1 MARGQPPNKQ
11 KRNGKPG
18 QTIRLGS
25 FNVALP
31 GGLRVSG
38 TGVIGII
45 GLLLAA
51 TIGGWVV
58 LFDTEKLAA
67 AVIHAEPVQT
77 PGTNGN
83 PFMPPAGDDQRGV
96 TPPPRTGGTFDGN
109 TSGLYGGTLNNSVC
123 DRQAVIK
130 FLQAHPDKGAA
141 WARVQGIRQA
151 DLPRYISGLTPVFL
165 RSDTAVTNHG
175 FRDGRETIL
184 HSVLQAGTAVLV
196 DKYGVPRARCYC
208 GNPLTPAS
216 PPATKQYVG
225 TTWSGFST
233 ASITTIKLAA
243 AEIREFTLVNPY
255 TNEIIYRPAGTAGE
269 QDRPQTPPATSTP
282 ETPPADPPE
291 TPEPEAPRPPS
302 VPTPVQPEQPE
313 SPEPHVEPTVQPVNE
328 PPNIVQVETYQ
339 EGELVYFSLSFRDVN
354 DDAEGFGFRG
364 THGSDWGEET
374 QSFSNTSYGRVSSE
388 KVDYPFNL
396 GCGTESEYESDVEA
410 WIYDST
416 GLQSEAVTV
425 HLSCEPGGVG

>member
-1 MARGQPPNKQ
+1 MKNRKSGQAM
-11 KRNGKPG
+11 
-18 QTIRLGS
+18 RLGG
-25 FNVALP
+25 FQVALP
-31 GGLRVSG
+31 GGLRASG
-38 TGVIGII
+38 TGVIG
-45 GLLLAA
+45 LLLAVI
-51 TIGGWVV
+51 IGGW
-58 LFDTEKLAA
+58 LMLSGTGKLAA

-109 TSGLYGGTLNNSVC
+109 TSGLYGGTLNNSAC

-151 DLPRYISGLTPVFL
+151 DLPSYISGLTPVFL

-175 FRDGRETIL
+175 FRDGRETTL

-225 TTWSGFST
+225 TSWSGFSPT
-233 ASITTIKLAA
+233 SITTIKLAA

-269 QDRPQTPPATSTP
+269 LDRPQTPPATGTP
-282 ETPPADPPE
+282 ETPPAAPPE
-291 TPEPEAPRPPS
+291 TPDPEAPQPPS
-302 VPTPVQPEQPE
+302 AAQTPVQPDR
-313 SPEPHVEPTVQPVNE
+313 PEPPEPQVEPPAQPVNE
-328 PPNIVQVETYQ
+328 APKIVQIETYQ
-339 EGELVYFSLSFRDVN
+339 EGELVYFSLSFKDAN

-364 THGSDWGEET
+364 THGSGWGEET
-374 QSFSNTSYGRVSSE
+374 QSFSNTSYGRVSSG

-416 GLQSEAVTV
+416 GLQSGAVTV